1 LNGAQAFADPELS
14 ARRGTAF
21 DFAAWSQAALGRAES
36 ALDAAL
42 PQADTVPH
50 HLHEAMRYAVMGGGK
65 RVRALLV
72 AASAE
77 FARCPAPLADAMA
90 VAIELIHAYSLVH
103 DDLPAMD
110 NDELRRG
117 KPTVWKQFGEAQAV
131 LVGDA
136 LQSSAFEVLAQA
148 CAAQPTSDGLA
159 VIRLLAHASGSQ
171 GMCGG
176 QAIDLASEDKALAL
190 PEVEQLH
197 RMKTGALLVASVMM
211 PAVAMR
217 LPRAQH
223 EALEQFA
230 RTVGLAFQIADDVL
244 DATADSATLGKT
256 AGKDA
261 EQGKATYVSL
271 LGLDDA
277 RRRAEA
283 LRLQAHAHLD
293 SLGPRDGA
301 GGLDALAALADLIVR
316 RSH

>member
-1 LNGAQAFADPELS
+1 MAPGEVQA
-14 ARRGTAF
+14 AF
-21 DFAAWSQAALGRAES
+21 DFALWSGASLARAEAALE
-36 ALDAAL
+36 AAL
-42 PQADTVPH
+42 PAQATVPS

-72 AASAE
+72 TASAE

-136 LQSSAFEVLAQA
+136 LQSSAFELLARACQA
-148 CAAQPTSDGLA
+148 HPKCDGLA
-159 VIRLLAHASGSQ
+159 VLQLLAQASGSQ

-176 QAIDLASEDKALAL
+176 QAIDLASEGKQLALAEL
-190 PEVEQLH
+190 EQLH

-211 PAVAMR
+211 PALAMR
-217 LPRAQH
+217 LPPAQQD
-223 EALEQFA
+223 ALERFA
-230 RTVGLAFQIADDVL
+230 RTVGLAFQVADDVL

-271 LGLDDA
+271 LGLDEA

-283 LRLQAHAHLD
+283 LRLQAHQHLD
-293 SLGPRDGA
+293 GLGPTQADG
-301 GGLDALAALADLIVR
+301 LHALAALADLIVR
-316 RSH
+316 RTH

>member
-1 LNGAQAFADPELS
+1 
-14 ARRGTAF
+14 
-21 DFAAWSQAALGRAES
+21 
-36 ALDAAL
+36 
-42 PQADTVPH
+42 
-50 HLHEAMRYAVMGGGK
+50 MRYAVMGGGK

-72 AASAE
+72 YASADLSG
-77 FARCPAPLADAMA
+77 CPAPLADAMA

-117 KPTVWKQFGEAQAV
+117 KPTVWKQYGEADAV

-136 LQSSAFEVLAQA
+136 LQSSAFEILAQG
-148 CAAQPTSDGLA
+148 CALHPQCDGLS
-159 VIRLLAHASGSQ
+159 VVRLLAHASGSL

-176 QAIDLASEDKALAL
+176 QAIDLASEGKLLAL
-190 PEVEQLH
+190 PELEQLH

-211 PAVAMR
+211 PVLAMR
-217 LPRAQH
+217 LPASQQ
-223 EALEQFA
+223 ASLDQFA
-230 RTVGLAFQIADDVL
+230 RAVGLAFQVADDVL

-271 LGLDDA
+271 LGLEEA
-277 RRRAEA
+277 QRRAEA
-283 LRLQAHAHLD
+283 LRVQAHEHLGH
-293 SLGPRDGA
+293 LGRVQGADGRE
-301 GGLDALAALADLIVR
+301 ALAALADLIVR